1 MLYISLEYK
10 YLLSFKSKSLELI
23 LAQFGPIWE
32 VSIIPQLRHSII
44 LKLIFDRY
52 YITLFINI

>member
-10 YLLSFKSKSLELI
+10 YLLSFNSKSLELI

-32 VSIIPQLRHSII
+32 VSIIPQLSHSII
-44 LKLIFDRY
+44 LKLIFNRY
-52 YITLFINI
+52 YITFFINI